1 MRPALQNFYQS
12 HILRLLVLLLA
23 ALGPTLLAA
32 QEHPRSFDEIAAQ
45 AASARDVNDA
55 PRAIELYTQAVQL
68 DPKWQD
74 GWWFLGMLQ
83 YGTGAY
89 AGASD
94 AFSHFLALKPNAVP
108 ATAMRG
114 LCEFETGDYQQ
125 SLSDIERALSAGAA
139 NDARNEQIL
148 RYHEAMLLTKLGR
161 FQDALKSYSYFAEH
175 KLSSPELFVAIGL
188 AGLRIPLVP
197 KEVNADQQPLL
208 TAAGNAALQFM
219 EGDET
224 GAQKSFDELFAQ
236 FPNATNL
243 HYLYGYLVYSSDPD
257 AALPEFKKELEL
269 VPNNLSAL
277 IMVSWSLLMR
287 NRPGEALP
295 FAQEAVEQKP
305 DLAAAQL
312 VLGRSL
318 LDSGD
323 VSGGIEHLELGLKQ
337 EPDNLEI
344 HIALAK
350 AYSKSGRSD
359 DARRERTLCLQM
371 TQDSA
376 TRLANP

>member
-1 MRPALQNFYQS
+1 MRPALQNFYRQ
-12 HILRLLVLLLA
+12 HMLRLFVL
-23 ALGPTLLAA
+23 ALFAVVPACLAA
-32 QEHPRSFDEIAAQ
+32 QEHPRGFDEVAAQ
-45 AASARDVNDA
+45 AASARNVNDA

-68 DPKWQD
+68 DPKWTD
-74 GWWFLGMLQ
+74 GWWFLGTLQ

-89 AGASD
+89 TAATD
-94 AFSHFLALKPNAVP
+94 AFSHFLALKPDAVP

-125 SLSDIERALSAGAA
+125 SLADIERALSAGAA
-139 NDARNEQIL
+139 NDPHNEQIL
-148 RYHEAMLLTKLGR
+148 RYHEAMLLTRLGR

-175 KLSSPELFVAIGL
+175 KLSSPDLFVAIGL

-208 TAAGNAALQFM
+208 SATGNAAFEFM
-219 EGDET
+219 GGDET
-224 GAQKSFDELFAQ
+224 GAQKSFDELFKQ
-236 FPNATNL
+236 FPTAPNL
-243 HYLYGYLVYSSDPD
+243 HYLYGYLIYSSDPD
-257 AALPEFKKELEL
+257 AALPQFKKELEV

-277 IMVSWSLLMR
+277 IMLSWSLLMR

-295 FAQEAVEQKP
+295 FAQQAAEQKP

-323 VSGGIEHLELGLKQ
+323 VTGGIEHLEQGLKQ

-350 AYSKSGRSD
+350 AYSKSGRND